1 MYQSSDRDKNRNRDF
16 PHAILHVDGDS
27 FFVSCELARR
37 PGLRGKPVVTGLER
51 GIASA
56 MSPEAKARGISR
68 GMRIG
73 DMRRVCPEVVI
84 LPDDY
89 DMYAIYARRMYSIV
103 RRYTPNVEEYSI
115 DECFADLTGCDEVH
129 KMSYEQLVRT
139 IQKHL
144 FDSLGMTFSVGLSV
158 NKVMAKIASKWSKPN
173 GLTIIPAPD
182 IAKYLAELSVGKVWG
197 IGRSSTVQLR
207 KLGVTTTL
215 EFARKDRR
223 WLEEHCV
230 KPLREIY
237 EELNGAY
244 VMKLNAHRDAQK
256 SIQKTGTFRPPSRDK
271 AFIFS
276 QLSNNIENACIKLRS
291 QRMLTTHVSFFI
303 KTQEF
308 NYIGIDIHLPEA
320 VATPQE
326 IILAIKPQFDRL
338 FRADLMFRATGVT
351 LSGLVHNDLRNETLF
366 DPALG
371 VEKSRAIYQAVDQ
384 LAIKYGRQSI
394 FLGSSLTAIKADER
408 EERQSEAR
416 AKKRGQESYMRHVSR
431 HIRYKKF
438 ALPFLGEVR

>member
-1 MYQSSDRDKNRNRDF
+1 MFQTSDHSRDF

-37 PGLRGKPVVTGLER
+37 PGLWGKPVVTGLER

-103 RRYTPNVEEYSI
+103 RRYTPDVEEYSI
-115 DECFADLTGCDEVH
+115 DECFADLTGCDEAH

-144 FDSLGMTFSVGLSV
+144 FESLGMTFSVGLSV
-158 NKVMAKIASKWSKPN
+158 NKVMAKIASKWNKPN
-173 GLTIIPAPD
+173 GLTIISALD
-182 IAKYLAELSVGKVWG
+182 IPKYLAELSVGKVWG
-197 IGRSSTVQLR
+197 IGRSSTVLLR
-207 KLGVTTTL
+207 KLSVTTTL

-223 WLEEHCV
+223 WLEEHCN

-244 VMKLNAHRDAQK
+244 VMPVASLRADDQK

-271 AFIFS
+271 AFLFS
-276 QLSNNIENACIKLRS
+276 QLSHNIENACIKLRS
-291 QRMLTTHVSFFI
+291 YKMLTTHVSFFI

-308 NYIGIDIHLPEA
+308 NYIGTDVHLPEA

-338 FRADLMFRATGVT
+338 FRGDLMYRATGVT
-351 LSGLVHNDLRNETLF
+351 LSGLVQNDLRNETLF
-366 DPALG
+366 GPAPG
-371 VEKSRAIYQAVDQ
+371 VEKSRVVYQAVDR
-384 LAIKYGRQSI
+384 LANKYGRQSI
-394 FLGSSLTAIKADER
+394 FLGSSLTAIKADEK
-408 EERQSEAR
+408 EELQSEAR